1 MRKTNGISFKREMTC
16 LFSLVLLLASGCAI
30 FSDKNKAE
38 KDAGTK
44 AADKAE
50 AAVVQT
56 ALTPEA
62 LQNSVYHSEYFKE
75 GQVKLTNGKYESA
88 GIVISLD
95 EQMQFGDVTGD
106 RIEDAVV
113 VLVTDTGGNGAFYD
127 LAVVVDENGTPANI
141 ASTYLGDRVKIE
153 SIYIEAGKV
162 TVSMVMHGETDP
174 DCCPTLKVVKTYQ
187 LQGGNLV
194 EQ

>member
-1 MRKTNGISFKREMTC
+1 MTKVKKISMKEPM
-16 LFSLVLLLASGCAI
+16 LFLTILVLVMAAGCADRKAKI
-30 FSDKNKAE
+30 KNIDEEEVKASV
-38 KDAGTK
+38 K
-44 AADKAE
+44 
-50 AAVVQT
+50 T
-56 ALTPEA
+56 ATLSGENVLTFEA
-62 LQNSVYHSEYFKE
+62 LQNAVYHSEYFKD

>member
-1 MRKTNGISFKREMTC
+1 MMKAKKTSMKQRMMYLTLLIFI
-16 LFSLVLLLASGCAI
+16 LVAGCA
-30 FSDKNKAE
+30 DRKVKTKTMDEEGAKASVKTE
-38 KDAGTK
+38 TASR
-44 AADKAE
+44 
-50 AAVVQT
+50 QS
-56 ALTPEA
+56 ALTLEA
-62 LQNSVYHSEYFKE
+62 LENAVYRSDYFKE
-75 GQVKLTNGKYESA
+75 GQVKLVNGKYENA

-106 RIEDAVV
+106 RVEDAVV

-127 LAVVVDENGTPANI
+127 LAVVIDENGAPANI

-162 TVSMVMHGETDP
+162 TVSMAMHGETDP
-174 DCCPTLKVVKTYQ
+174 DCCPTLKVVKTYR
-187 LQGGNLV
+187 LQGTTLV

>member
-1 MRKTNGISFKREMTC
+1 MIKTKGISVKREMTC
-16 LFSLVLLLASGCAI
+16 LFSLVLLLVSGCAI

-38 KDAGTK
+38 NETGTK
-44 AADKAE
+44 AADKVE
-50 AAVVQT
+50 AAVGQT
-56 ALTPEA
+56 ALTPVA

-95 EQMQFGDVTGD
+95 EQMRFGDVTGD

-174 DCCPTLKVVKTYQ
+174 DCCPTLKVVKTYR
-187 LQGGNLV
+187 LQGATLV

>member
-1 MRKTNGISFKREMTC
+1 MTKANKVHTKEMM
-16 LFSLVLLLASGCAI
+16 LLLTVLILALVGGCA
-30 FSDKNKAE
+30 DRKAR
-38 KDAGTK
+38 TK
-44 AADKAE
+44 TMDEEEAKAS
-50 AAVVQT
+50 VKT
-56 ALTPEA
+56 ATSSRENVLTFEA
-62 LQNSVYHSEYFKE
+62 LQNAVYRSEYFKD
-75 GQVKLTNGKYESA
+75 GQVRLTNGKYESA

>member
-1 MRKTNGISFKREMTC
+1 MRKTNGISFKREMTF
-16 LFSLVLLLASGCAI
+16 LFSLVLLLVSGCAI
-30 FSDKNKAE
+30 FRDKNKAE
-38 KDAGTK
+38 NDAGTK
-44 AADKAE
+44 AADKVE

-127 LAVVVDENGTPANI
+127 LAVVVDENGTPVNI

-187 LQGGNLV
+187 LQGATLV

>member
-1 MRKTNGISFKREMTC
+1 MMKAKKTSMKQRMMYLTLLIFIS
-16 LFSLVLLLASGCAI
+16 VAGCA
-30 FSDKNKAE
+30 DRKVKTKTMDEEGAKASVKTE
-38 KDAGTK
+38 TASR
-44 AADKAE
+44 
-50 AAVVQT
+50 QS
-56 ALTPEA
+56 ALTLEA
-62 LQNSVYHSEYFKE
+62 LENAVYRSDYFKE
-75 GQVKLTNGKYESA
+75 GQVKLVNGKYENA

-106 RIEDAVV
+106 RVEDAVV

-127 LAVVVDENGTPANI
+127 LAVVIDENGAPANI

-174 DCCPTLKVVKTYQ
+174 DCCPTLKVVKTYR
-187 LQGGNLV
+187 LQGTTLV

>member
-1 MRKTNGISFKREMTC
+1 MMKAKKTSMKQRMMYLTLLIFI
-16 LFSLVLLLASGCAI
+16 LVAGCA
-30 FSDKNKAE
+30 DRKVKTKTMDEEGAKASVKTE
-38 KDAGTK
+38 TASR
-44 AADKAE
+44 
-50 AAVVQT
+50 QS
-56 ALTPEA
+56 ALTLEA
-62 LQNSVYHSEYFKE
+62 LENAVYRSDYFKE
-75 GQVKLTNGKYESA
+75 GQVKLVNGKYENA

-106 RIEDAVV
+106 RVEDAVV

-127 LAVVVDENGTPANI
+127 LAVVIDEDGAPANI

-174 DCCPTLKVVKTYQ
+174 DCCPTLKVVKTYR
-187 LQGGNLV
+187 LQGTTLV